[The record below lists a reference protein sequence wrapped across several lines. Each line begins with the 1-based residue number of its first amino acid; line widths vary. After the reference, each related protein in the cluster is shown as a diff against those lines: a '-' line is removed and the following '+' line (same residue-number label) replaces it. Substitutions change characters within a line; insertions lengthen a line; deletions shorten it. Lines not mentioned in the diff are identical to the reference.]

1 MSPGGNPFA
10 RDAAAQNQ
18 SAQEQAS
25 AAYARAGSAPD
36 GADEYAGPPVV
47 NDRRRIDPET
57 GGVRQ
62 SAFTGEPAG
71 ADAAGTDVDPELAAA
86 RTAVAER
93 TADLQRLK
101 AEFDNYRRR
110 VERDRQATKDSATA
124 NVLLALLPALDDIG
138 RARSHDDLNGT
149 FKFVAE
155 GLENTLGSLGLERFG
170 EKGDPFDPQQ
180 HEALVY
186 TSAPGLA
193 GPTCVEVYRAGY
205 RHAGRVLRPAQV
217 VVAESPEGD
226 GAAPAA
232 GAQDGVGTNTAG
244 SGTTETG

>member
-1 MSPGGNPFA
+1 A
-10 RDAAAQNQ
+10 
-18 SAQEQAS
+18 
-25 AAYARAGSAPD
+25 APD
-36 GADEYAGPPVV
+36 G
-47 NDRRRIDPET
+47 
-57 GGVRQ
+57 
-62 SAFTGEPAG
+62 
-71 ADAAGTDVDPELAAA
+71 DVDSELATA
-86 RTAVAER
+86 RTALVER

-124 NVLLALLPALDDIG
+124 AVLLALLPALDDIG

-170 EKGDPFDPQQ
+170 DQGDAFDPQQ

-186 TSAPGLA
+186 TSAPGLS

-217 VVAESPEGD
+217 VVAESPEGE
-226 GAAPAA
+226 AAPAA
-232 GAQDGVGTNTAG
+232 EPAGTAG

>member
-1 MSPGGNPFA
+1 VSPGGNPFA

-25 AAYARAGSAPD
+25 AAYARSGSAPD
-36 GADEYAGPPVV
+36 GPEPVV
-47 NDRRRIDPET
+47 NDKRRIDPET
-57 GGVRQ
+57 GAVRD
-62 SAFTGEPAG
+62 TPEGAG
-71 ADAAGTDVDPELAAA
+71 QVPDADVDPELASA

-124 NVLLALLPALDDIG
+124 AVLHALLPALDDIG
-138 RARSHDDLNGT
+138 RARSHDDLTGT
-149 FKFVAE
+149 FKTVAE

-170 EKGDPFDPQQ
+170 NQGDAFDPQQ

-186 TSAPGLA
+186 TSAPGLS

-217 VVAESPEGD
+217 VVAESPEGE
-226 GAAPAA
+226 GAPAEPQN
-232 GAQDGVGTNTAG
+232 GAGTNRAG

>member
-1 MSPGGNPFA
+1 MSPGGNPFT
-10 RDAAAQNQ
+10 REQAAQQ
-18 SAQEQAS
+18 HAAQEQAS
-25 AAYARAGSAPD
+25 AAYARSGPAPD
-36 GADEYAGPPVV
+36 GAEENAGPPVV

-62 SAFTGEPAG
+62 PGAPAPG
-71 ADAAGTDVDPELAAA
+71 GTEAPAPEVDPELAAA

-124 NVLLALLPALDDIG
+124 TVLLALLPALDDIG
-138 RARSHDDLNGT
+138 RARSHDDLTGT
-149 FKFVAE
+149 FKTVAE

-170 EKGDPFDPQQ
+170 AAGDAFDPQQ

-186 TSAPGLA
+186 TSAPGLT

-217 VVAESPEGD
+217 VVAESPEGE
-226 GAAPAA
+226 GAPAA
-232 GAQDGVGTNTAG
+232 PQDGAGTDRAG

>member
-1 MSPGGNPFA
+1 
-10 RDAAAQNQ
+10 
-18 SAQEQAS
+18 
-25 AAYARAGSAPD
+25 
-36 GADEYAGPPVV
+36 VV
-47 NDRRRIDPET
+47 NDKRRIDPET
-57 GGVRQ
+57 GAVRE
-62 SAFTGEPAG
+62 APEPG
-71 ADAAGTDVDPELAAA
+71 FAAAAPDGDVDPELATA
-86 RTAVAER
+86 RTALVER

-124 NVLLALLPALDDIG
+124 AVLLALLPALDDIA

-170 EKGDPFDPQQ
+170 DQGDAFDPQQ

-186 TSAPGLA
+186 TSAPGLS

-217 VVAESPEGD
+217 VVAESPEGE
-226 GAAPAA
+226 AVPAA
-232 GAQDGVGTNTAG
+232 GPEATAG

>member
-10 RDAAAQNQ
+10 RDAAAQNP

-36 GADEYAGPPVV
+36 GAEQWQEPVV
-47 NDRRRIDPET
+47 NDKRRIDPET
-57 GGVRQ
+57 GAVREAPEQ
-62 SAFTGEPAG
+62 GFAG
-71 ADAAGTDVDPELAAA
+71 AAPDGDVDSELAAA
-86 RTAVAER
+86 RTALVER

-124 NVLLALLPALDDIG
+124 AVLLALLPALDDIG

-170 EKGDPFDPQQ
+170 DQGDAFDPQQ

-186 TSAPGLA
+186 TSAPGLS

-217 VVAESPEGD
+217 VVAESPEGE
-226 GAAPAA
+226 AAPAA
-232 GAQDGVGTNTAG
+232 EPAGTAG